1 MEGDN
6 DINPLKEYSVVETKR
21 HKPCLIFLGYR
32 YVQDKIQNRTIYW
45 RCEDRTHCNG
55 RAHQLVDN
63 GSLPTLTIKH
73 NHQPSFDDIV
83 SNESMT
89 VDGQRRQ
96 RRRQN
101 LKTSFYQQNE
111 MGKH

>member
-1 MEGDN
+1 
-6 DINPLKEYSVVETKR
+6 
-21 HKPCLIFLGYR
+21 
-32 YVQDKIQNRTIYW
+32 
-45 RCEDRTHCNG
+45 
-55 RAHQLVDN
+55 
-63 GSLPTLTIKH
+63 

-111 MGKH
+111 MVNILIFIRCTNKYNVDHKP

>member
-1 MEGDN
+1 
-6 DINPLKEYSVVETKR
+6 
-21 HKPCLIFLGYR
+21 
-32 YVQDKIQNRTIYW
+32 
-45 RCEDRTHCNG
+45 
-55 RAHQLVDN
+55 
-63 GSLPTLTIKH
+63 
-73 NHQPSFDDIV
+73 QPSFDDIV

-111 MGKH
+111 MVNILIFIRCTNKYNVDHKP